1 MIIPLYP
8 TAWQQ
13 KTAVSAVVIGGATR
27 SAGGRT
33 GSKRADDHE
42 GGTARTE
49 CEVANTS
56 NPVFVITDKTLKSIE
71 KLVENLKKLHGVHS
85 QQQLAEPDQ
94 LALHLDATTTPSFSP

>member
-1 MIIPLYP
+1 M
-8 TAWQQ
+8 
-13 KTAVSAVVIGGATR
+13 SAVVIGGATR

-56 NPVFVITDKTLKSIE
+56 TPVFVITDKTLKSIE
-71 KLVENLKKLHGVHS
+71 KLVDNLKKLGIKDVNGELVYDEEEAGYEYL
-85 QQQLAEPDQ
+85 Q
-94 LALHLDATTTPSFSP
+94 

>member
-56 NPVFVITDKTLKSIE
+56 TPVFVITDKTLKSIE
-71 KLVENLKKLHGVHS
+71 KLVENLKKLGIKDVNGELVYDEEEAGYEYL
-85 QQQLAEPDQ
+85 Q
-94 LALHLDATTTPSFSP
+94 